1 MPWCGSLGPL
11 SILEIP
17 NKDKGLF
24 KTGGVEGRLEHAP
37 RLGSNP
43 VLSSSVPWGSQALL
57 WAGRLSVTAL
67 ASDRL
72 AAPVRSMQR
81 SLFSLMLVQSKD
93 FATEA
98 IIIID
103 IIVVVS

>member
-1 MPWCGSLGPL
+1 MGVWAHSPSLRFPTR
-11 SILEIP
+11 I
-17 NKDKGLF
+17 KGF
-24 KTGGVEGRLEHAP
+24 QDRWVEGDWSTPP
-37 RLGSNP
+37 RLGSIRASVALCP
-43 VLSSSVPWGSQALL
+43 GGARHSSPGQADSQLL
-57 WAGRLSVTAL
+57 PSF
-67 ASDRL
+67 SDRL